1 MDKLN
6 SKRKFNNKG
15 FTLVEILAVIVIIAI
30 LGLITVPSFLGV
42 INSSNNATYDILV
55 KDITI
60 ASSQLYEEIDYMNNT
75 LYHYNMEGNTNN
87 KIIIGEDLEGNK
99 IGSNRIE
106 VNLQTLV
113 SNGFLKSNNSSNK
126 SSNNNEMVIINPNTK
141 DDIGECKILIIKVI
155 DEKFNTS
162 YQIKNNSIG
171 NSNCPLDSEYEK
183 VNK

>member
-1 MDKLN
+1 MNRINNKC
-6 SKRKFNNKG
+6 KFNNKG
-15 FTLVEILAVIVIIAI
+15 FTLIEILAVIVLIAM
-30 LGLITVPSFLGV
+30 LGMITVPSVLSI
-42 INSSNNATYDILV
+42 INSSNNTTYDILV

-60 ASSQLYEEIDYMNNT
+60 AGSQLYEEIDYMNNT
-75 LYHYNMEGNTNN
+75 LYHYNMEGDTNS
-87 KIIIGEDLEGNK
+87 KVIIGEDLEGNE

-113 SNGFLKSNNSSNK
+113 SNGLLKSNNSSNK

-162 YQIKNNSIG
+162 YQIKNNSVG